1 MQDDVPA
8 VPWAT
13 IGVWLLTLIAA
24 IVGGVVVIW
33 GDPGALSFEDYIE
46 ILGGFAVAHGLLGI
60 GRGINAN
67 GEGAGGCEHT
77 YATQL
82 YIAWRDLDAPALTE
96 KEPPRG
102 LAHVA
107 HVRESRW

>member
-1 MQDDVPA
+1 MQEDVPA
-8 VPWAT
+8 IPWAT

-33 GDPGALSFEDYIE
+33 GDPGALSFEDYIK

-67 GEGAGGCEHT
+67 GKAQAAASMYT
-77 YATQL
+77 TQL
-82 YIAWRDLDAPALTE
+82 YSPGEIVSAPDS
-96 KEPPRG
+96 EPPP
-102 LAHVA
+102 AP
-107 HVRESRW
+107 